1 MSKVKI
7 LFVLIMSFCLL
18 LATQAEAR
26 KWTLQECLDYALKHN
41 VTLRQ
46 NVLTKASAHESVLQS
61 QAELFPLVNASTSQN
76 LSYTP
81 FPQTGRATVTNGYVT
96 SSVDKL
102 SYNGM
107 YAINFNWTIWN
118 GNQNRMKIRQNKL
131 TEQQAT
137 VDSAITAN
145 SIQEQIT
152 QIYIQILYTAEAIK
166 VNEKSLEWSKEN
178 EERGNTMVEVGTF
191 SKADLSQLTAQRA
204 NDEYNV
210 VAQQGN
216 LLNYTR
222 QLKQLLEITDEDFE
236 IAIPD
241 SLNGDALAEI
251 PGLQT
256 VYERALTS
264 RPEIKGKQLTVEAG
278 ELSIKQAKA
287 QYLPTIGLSGGI
299 SSNVTTMN
307 SNAYGTQLKNNLAGG
322 VGITIN
328 IPIWDQRQT
337 RTAVNKA
344 RISLESNQ
352 LALQNQRTQLY
363 STKENYL
370 IQASTNQAKYK
381 SAVINTESQQTSYE
395 MLSEQF
401 RLGLK
406 NIVELREGMNN
417 LITAQQNELQSK
429 YMTLYNLQML
439 NFYENGQVK

>member
-7 LFVLIMSFCLL
+7 LFVLILGFCLL

-46 NVLTKASAHESVLQS
+46 NVLTKASTYESVLQS
-61 QAELFPLVNASTSQN
+61 QAELFPSVNASTSQN

-216 LLNYTR
+216 HLNYTR

-241 SLNGDALAEI
+241 SLDGDALAEI

-322 VGITIN
+322 VGVTIN

-363 STKENYL
+363 STIENYW

-381 SAVINTESQQTSYE
+381 SAVVNTESQQTNYE

>member
-1 MSKVKI
+1 MI
-7 LFVLIMSFCLL
+7 LSFCLL

-26 KWTLQECLDYALKHN
+26 KWSLQECLDYALKHN

-131 TEQQAT
+131 TEQQAA

-178 EERGNTMVEVGTF
+178 EERGKTMVEVGTF
-191 SKADLSQLTAQRA
+191 SKADLLQLTAQRA

-264 RPEIKGKQLTVEAG
+264 RPEIKGKQLAVEVG

>member
-7 LFVLIMSFCLL
+7 LFVLILGFCLL

-46 NVLTKASAHESVLQS
+46 NVLTKASTHESVLQS
-61 QAELFPLVNASTSQN
+61 QAELFPSVNASTSQN

-131 TEQQAT
+131 TEQQAA

-178 EERGNTMVEVGTF
+178 EERGKTMVEVGTF

-236 IAIPD
+236 IAIPN
-241 SLNGDALAEI
+241 SLDGDALAEI

-322 VGITIN
+322 VGVTIN

-363 STKENYL
+363 STIENYW

-381 SAVINTESQQTSYE
+381 SAVVNTESQQTSYE

-429 YMTLYNLQML
+429 YMTLYNIQML
-439 NFYENGQVK
+439 NCYENGQVK

>member
-7 LFVLIMSFCLL
+7 LFVLILGFCLL

-46 NVLTKASAHESVLQS
+46 NVLTKASTHESVLQS
-61 QAELFPLVNASTSQN
+61 QAELFPSVNASTSQN

-118 GNQNRMKIRQNKL
+118 GNQNRMKIRQNML

-178 EERGNTMVEVGTF
+178 EKRGKTMVEVGTF

-241 SLNGDALAEI
+241 SLDGDALAEI

-264 RPEIKGKQLTVEAG
+264 RPEIKGKQLAVEVG

-363 STKENYL
+363 STIENYW

-381 SAVINTESQQTSYE
+381 SAVVNTESQQTSYE

-429 YMTLYNLQML
+429 YMTLYNIQML

>member
-7 LFVLIMSFCLL
+7 LFVLILGFCLL

-46 NVLTKASAHESVLQS
+46 NVLTKASTHESVLQS
-61 QAELFPLVNASTSQN
+61 QAELFPSVNASTSQN

-131 TEQQAT
+131 TEQQAA

-178 EERGNTMVEVGTF
+178 EERGKTMVEVGTF
-191 SKADLSQLTAQRA
+191 SKADLSQLAAQRA

-241 SLNGDALAEI
+241 SLDGDALAEI

-322 VGITIN
+322 VGVTIN

-363 STKENYL
+363 STIENYW

-381 SAVINTESQQTSYE
+381 SAVVNTESQQTSYE

-429 YMTLYNLQML
+429 YMTLYNIQML

>member
-7 LFVLIMSFCLL
+7 LFVLILGFCLL

-26 KWTLQECLDYALKHN
+26 KWTLHECLDYALKHN

-61 QAELFPLVNASTSQN
+61 QAELFPSVNASTSQN

-131 TEQQAT
+131 TEQQAAI
-137 VDSAITAN
+137 DSAITAN

-152 QIYIQILYTAEAIK
+152 QIYIQILYTVEAIK

-178 EERGNTMVEVGTF
+178 EERGKTMVEVGTF

-241 SLNGDALAEI
+241 SLDGDALAEI

-322 VGITIN
+322 VGVTIN

-337 RTAVNKA
+337 RTALNKA

-363 STKENYL
+363 STIGNYW

-381 SAVINTESQQTSYE
+381 SAVVNTESQQTSYE

-429 YMTLYNLQML
+429 YMTLYNIQML
-439 NFYENGQVK
+439 DFYENG

>member
-7 LFVLIMSFCLL
+7 LFVLILGFCLL

-46 NVLTKASAHESVLQS
+46 NVLTKASTHESVLQS
-61 QAELFPLVNASTSQN
+61 QAELFPSVNASTSQN

-131 TEQQAT
+131 TEQQAA

-178 EERGNTMVEVGTF
+178 EERGKTMVEVGTF

-241 SLNGDALAEI
+241 SLDGDALAEI

-264 RPEIKGKQLTVEAG
+264 RPEIKGKQLIVEAG

-287 QYLPTIGLSGGI
+287 QYLPAIGLSGGI

-322 VGITIN
+322 VGVTIN

-363 STKENYL
+363 STIENYW

-381 SAVINTESQQTSYE
+381 SAVVNTESQQTSYE

-429 YMTLYNLQML
+429 YMTLYNIQML

>member
-7 LFVLIMSFCLL
+7 LFVLILGFCLL

-46 NVLTKASAHESVLQS
+46 NVLTKASTHESVLQS
-61 QAELFPLVNASTSQN
+61 QAELFPSVNASTSQN

-131 TEQQAT
+131 TEQQAA

-178 EERGNTMVEVGTF
+178 EERGKTMVEVGTF

-241 SLNGDALAEI
+241 SLDGDALAEI

-264 RPEIKGKQLTVEAG
+264 RPEIKGKQLIVEAG

-322 VGITIN
+322 VGVTIN

-363 STKENYL
+363 STIENYW

-381 SAVINTESQQTSYE
+381 SAVVNTESQQTSYE

-429 YMTLYNLQML
+429 YMTLYNIQML

>member
-1 MSKVKI
+1 M
-7 LFVLIMSFCLL
+7 
-18 LATQAEAR
+18 
-26 KWTLQECLDYALKHN
+26 
-41 VTLRQ
+41 
-46 NVLTKASAHESVLQS
+46 
-61 QAELFPLVNASTSQN
+61 FPLVNVSTSQN

-118 GNQNRMKIRQNKL
+118 GNQNRMKIRQNML

-178 EERGNTMVEVGTF
+178 EERGKTMVEVGTF

-264 RPEIKGKQLTVEAG
+264 RPEIKGKQLAVEVG

-363 STKENYL
+363 STIENYW

-381 SAVINTESQQTSYE
+381 SAVVNTESQQTNYE

-417 LITAQQNELQSK
+417 LISAQQNELQSK

>member
-61 QAELFPLVNASTSQN
+61 QAELFPLVNVSTSQN

-81 FPQTGRATVTNGYVT
+81 FPQTRRATVTNGYVT

-131 TEQQAT
+131 TEQQAA

-178 EERGNTMVEVGTF
+178 EERGKTMVEVGTF

-210 VAQQGN
+210 VTQQGN

-264 RPEIKGKQLTVEAG
+264 RPEIKGKQLAVEVG

-322 VGITIN
+322 VGVTIN

-363 STKENYL
+363 STIENYW

-381 SAVINTESQQTSYE
+381 SAVVNTESQQTSY
-395 MLSEQF
+395 
-401 RLGLK
+401 
-406 NIVELREGMNN
+406 
-417 LITAQQNELQSK
+417 
-429 YMTLYNLQML
+429 
-439 NFYENGQVK
+439 

>member
-7 LFVLIMSFCLL
+7 LFVLILGFCLL

-46 NVLTKASAHESVLQS
+46 NVLTKASTHESVLQS

-131 TEQQAT
+131 TEQQAA

-178 EERGNTMVEVGTF
+178 EERGKTMVEVGTF
-191 SKADLSQLTAQRA
+191 SKADLSQLAAQRA

-241 SLNGDALAEI
+241 SLDGDALAEI

-322 VGITIN
+322 VGVTIN

-363 STKENYL
+363 STIENYW

-381 SAVINTESQQTSYE
+381 SAVVNTESQQTSYE

-429 YMTLYNLQML
+429 YMTLYNIQML

>member
-61 QAELFPLVNASTSQN
+61 QAELFPLVNVSTSQN

-81 FPQTGRATVTNGYVT
+81 FPQTRRATVTNGYVT

-131 TEQQAT
+131 TEQQAA

-178 EERGNTMVEVGTF
+178 EERGKTMVEVGTF

-264 RPEIKGKQLTVEAG
+264 RPEIKGKQLAVEVG

-401 RLGLK
+401 RPGLK

>member
-7 LFVLIMSFCLL
+7 LFVLILSFCLL

-46 NVLTKASAHESVLQS
+46 NVLTKASTHESVLQS
-61 QAELFPLVNASTSQN
+61 QAELFPSVNASTSQN

-131 TEQQAT
+131 TEQQAA

-178 EERGNTMVEVGTF
+178 EERGKTMVEVGTF
-191 SKADLSQLTAQRA
+191 SKADLSQLIAQRA

-241 SLNGDALAEI
+241 SLDGDALAEI

-322 VGITIN
+322 VGVTIN

-363 STKENYL
+363 STIENYW

-381 SAVINTESQQTSYE
+381 SAVVNTESQQTSYE

>member
-7 LFVLIMSFCLL
+7 LFVLILGFCLL

-46 NVLTKASAHESVLQS
+46 NVLTKASTHESVLQS
-61 QAELFPLVNASTSQN
+61 QAELFPSVNASTSQN

-131 TEQQAT
+131 TEQQAA

-152 QIYIQILYTAEAIK
+152 QIYIQILYTVEAIK

-178 EERGNTMVEVGTF
+178 EERGKTMVEVGTF

-241 SLNGDALAEI
+241 SLDGDALAEI

-307 SNAYGTQLKNNLAGG
+307 SNAYGAQLKNNLAGG
-322 VGITIN
+322 VGVTIN

-363 STKENYL
+363 STIENYW

-381 SAVINTESQQTSYE
+381 SAVVNTESQQTSYE

-429 YMTLYNLQML
+429 YMTLYNIQML

>member
-1 MSKVKI
+1 MRKVKI

-18 LATQAEAR
+18 LATQAETR

-131 TEQQAT
+131 TEQQAA

-178 EERGNTMVEVGTF
+178 EERGKTMVEVGTF
-191 SKADLSQLTAQRA
+191 SKADLLQLTAQRA

-216 LLNYTR
+216 LLNHTR

-241 SLNGDALAEI
+241 SLDGDALAEI

-264 RPEIKGKQLTVEAG
+264 RLEIKGKQLTVEAG

-322 VGITIN
+322 VGVTIN

-363 STKENYL
+363 STIENYW

-381 SAVINTESQQTSYE
+381 SAVVNTESQQTSY
-395 MLSEQF
+395 
-401 RLGLK
+401 
-406 NIVELREGMNN
+406 
-417 LITAQQNELQSK
+417 
-429 YMTLYNLQML
+429 
-439 NFYENGQVK
+439 

>member
-166 VNEKSLEWSKEN
+166 INEKSLEWSKEN

-363 STKENYL
+363 STIENYW

-381 SAVINTESQQTSYE
+381 SAVVNTESQQTNYE

>member
-363 STKENYL
+363 STIENYW

-381 SAVINTESQQTSYE
+381 SAVVNTESQQTNYE

>member
-1 MSKVKI
+1 MI
-7 LFVLIMSFCLL
+7 LSFCLL
-18 LATQAEAR
+18 LAAQAEAR
-26 KWTLQECLDYALKHN
+26 KWSLQECLDYALKHN

-131 TEQQAT
+131 TEQQAA

-152 QIYIQILYTAEAIK
+152 QIYIQILYTVEAIK

-178 EERGNTMVEVGTF
+178 EERGKTMVEVGTF

-241 SLNGDALAEI
+241 SLDGDALAEI

-322 VGITIN
+322 VGVTIN

-363 STKENYL
+363 STIENYW

-381 SAVINTESQQTSYE
+381 SAVVNTESQQTSY
-395 MLSEQF
+395 
-401 RLGLK
+401 
-406 NIVELREGMNN
+406 
-417 LITAQQNELQSK
+417 
-429 YMTLYNLQML
+429 
-439 NFYENGQVK
+439 

>member
-7 LFVLIMSFCLL
+7 LFVLILSFCLL

-46 NVLTKASAHESVLQS
+46 NVLTKASTHESVLQS
-61 QAELFPLVNASTSQN
+61 QAELFPSVNASTSQN

-131 TEQQAT
+131 TEQQAA

-178 EERGNTMVEVGTF
+178 EERGKTMVEVGTF

-241 SLNGDALAEI
+241 SLDGDALAEI

-307 SNAYGTQLKNNLAGG
+307 SNAYGTQLKDNLAGG
-322 VGITIN
+322 VGVTIN

-363 STKENYL
+363 STIENYW

-381 SAVINTESQQTSYE
+381 SAVVNTESQQTSYE

>member
-7 LFVLIMSFCLL
+7 LFVLILGFCLL

-61 QAELFPLVNASTSQN
+61 QAELFPSVNASTSQN

-96 SSVDKL
+96 SIVDKL

-131 TEQQAT
+131 TEQQAAI
-137 VDSAITAN
+137 DSAITAN

-152 QIYIQILYTAEAIK
+152 QIYIQILYTVEAIK

-178 EERGNTMVEVGTF
+178 EERGKTMVEVGTF

-236 IAIPD
+236 IAIPN
-241 SLNGDALAEI
+241 SLDGDALAEI

-322 VGITIN
+322 VGVTIN

-363 STKENYL
+363 STIENYW

-381 SAVINTESQQTSYE
+381 SAVVNTESQQTSYE

-429 YMTLYNLQML
+429 YMTLYNIQML

>member
-7 LFVLIMSFCLL
+7 LFVLILGFCLL

-46 NVLTKASAHESVLQS
+46 NVLTKASTHESVLQS
-61 QAELFPLVNASTSQN
+61 QAELFPSVNASTSQN

-131 TEQQAT
+131 TEQQAA

-178 EERGNTMVEVGTF
+178 EKRGKTMVEVGTF

-241 SLNGDALAEI
+241 SLDGDALAEI

-322 VGITIN
+322 VGVTIN

-363 STKENYL
+363 STIENYW

-381 SAVINTESQQTSYE
+381 SAVVNTESQQTSYE

-429 YMTLYNLQML
+429 YMTLYNIQML

>member
-61 QAELFPLVNASTSQN
+61 QAELFPLVNVSTSQN

-81 FPQTGRATVTNGYVT
+81 FPQTRRATVTNGYVT

-131 TEQQAT
+131 TEQQAA

-178 EERGNTMVEVGTF
+178 EERGKTMVEVGTF

-264 RPEIKGKQLTVEAG
+264 RPEIKGKQLAVEVG

-322 VGITIN
+322 VGVTIN

-363 STKENYL
+363 STIENYW

-381 SAVINTESQQTSYE
+381 SAVVNTESQQTSY
-395 MLSEQF
+395 
-401 RLGLK
+401 
-406 NIVELREGMNN
+406 
-417 LITAQQNELQSK
+417 
-429 YMTLYNLQML
+429 
-439 NFYENGQVK
+439 

>member
-1 MSKVKI
+1 M
-7 LFVLIMSFCLL
+7 
-18 LATQAEAR
+18 
-26 KWTLQECLDYALKHN
+26 
-41 VTLRQ
+41 
-46 NVLTKASAHESVLQS
+46 
-61 QAELFPLVNASTSQN
+61 FPLVNVSTSQN

-118 GNQNRMKIRQNKL
+118 GNQNRMKIRQNML

-178 EERGNTMVEVGTF
+178 EERGKTMVEVGTF

-264 RPEIKGKQLTVEAG
+264 RPEIKGKQLAVEVG

-363 STKENYL
+363 STIENYW

-381 SAVINTESQQTSYE
+381 SAVVNTESQQTNYE

-406 NIVELREGMNN
+406 NIVQLREGMNN
-417 LITAQQNELQSK
+417 LISAQQNELQSK

>member
-61 QAELFPLVNASTSQN
+61 QAELFPLVNVSTSQN

-81 FPQTGRATVTNGYVT
+81 FPQTRRATVTNGYVT

-131 TEQQAT
+131 TEQQAA

-152 QIYIQILYTAEAIK
+152 QIYIQILYTVEAIK

-178 EERGNTMVEVGTF
+178 EERGKTMVEVGTF

-264 RPEIKGKQLTVEAG
+264 RPEIKGKQLAVEVG

-363 STKENYL
+363 STIENYW

-381 SAVINTESQQTSYE
+381 SAVVNTESQQTNYE

>member
-7 LFVLIMSFCLL
+7 LFVLILSFCLL

-46 NVLTKASAHESVLQS
+46 NVLTKVSAHESVLQS
-61 QAELFPLVNASTSQN
+61 QAELFTSVNASTSQN

-131 TEQQAT
+131 TEQQAA

-152 QIYIQILYTAEAIK
+152 QIYIQILYTVEAIK

-178 EERGNTMVEVGTF
+178 EERGKTMVEVGTF

-241 SLNGDALAEI
+241 SLDGDALAEI

-264 RPEIKGKQLTVEAG
+264 RLEIKGKQLTVEAG

-322 VGITIN
+322 VGVTIN

-363 STKENYL
+363 STIENYW

-381 SAVINTESQQTSYE
+381 SAVVNTESQQTSY
-395 MLSEQF
+395 
-401 RLGLK
+401 
-406 NIVELREGMNN
+406 
-417 LITAQQNELQSK
+417 
-429 YMTLYNLQML
+429 
-439 NFYENGQVK
+439 

>member
-7 LFVLIMSFCLL
+7 LFVLILSFCLL

-46 NVLTKASAHESVLQS
+46 NVLTKASTHESVLQS
-61 QAELFPLVNASTSQN
+61 QAELFPSVNASTSQN

-131 TEQQAT
+131 TEQQAA

-178 EERGNTMVEVGTF
+178 EERGKTMVEVGTF
-191 SKADLSQLTAQRA
+191 SKADLSQLAAQRA

-241 SLNGDALAEI
+241 SLDGDALAEI

-322 VGITIN
+322 VGVTIN

-363 STKENYL
+363 STIENYW

-381 SAVINTESQQTSYE
+381 SAVVNTESQQTSYE

>member
-7 LFVLIMSFCLL
+7 LFVLILGFCLL

-46 NVLTKASAHESVLQS
+46 NVLTKASTHESVLQS

-131 TEQQAT
+131 TEQQAA

-178 EERGNTMVEVGTF
+178 EERGKTMVEVGTF
-191 SKADLSQLTAQRA
+191 SKTDLSQLAAQRA

-241 SLNGDALAEI
+241 SLDGDALAEI

-307 SNAYGTQLKNNLAGG
+307 SNAYGAQLKNNLAGG
-322 VGITIN
+322 VGVTIN

-363 STKENYL
+363 STIENYW

-381 SAVINTESQQTSYE
+381 SAVVNTESQQTSYE

-429 YMTLYNLQML
+429 YMTLYNIQML

>member
-61 QAELFPLVNASTSQN
+61 QAELFPLVNVSTSQN

-81 FPQTGRATVTNGYVT
+81 FPQTRRATVTNGYVT

-118 GNQNRMKIRQNKL
+118 GNKNRMKIRQNKL
-131 TEQQAT
+131 TEQQAA

-178 EERGNTMVEVGTF
+178 EERGKTMVEVGTF
-191 SKADLSQLTAQRA
+191 SKADLSQLTAKRA

-264 RPEIKGKQLTVEAG
+264 RPEIKGKQLAVEVG

-322 VGITIN
+322 AGVTIN

-337 RTAVNKA
+337 RTALNKA

-363 STKENYL
+363 STIENYW

-381 SAVINTESQQTSYE
+381 SAVVNTESQQTSYE

-429 YMTLYNLQML
+429 YMTLYNIQML
-439 NFYENGQVK
+439 DFYENGQVK

>member
-7 LFVLIMSFCLL
+7 LFVLILGFCLL

-46 NVLTKASAHESVLQS
+46 NVLTKASTHESVLQS
-61 QAELFPLVNASTSQN
+61 QAELFPSVNASTSQN

-131 TEQQAT
+131 TEQQAA

-152 QIYIQILYTAEAIK
+152 QIYIQILYTVEAIK

-178 EERGNTMVEVGTF
+178 EERGKTMVEVGTF

-236 IAIPD
+236 IAIPN
-241 SLNGDALAEI
+241 SLDGDALAEI

-256 VYERALTS
+256 VYECALTS

-322 VGITIN
+322 VGVTIN

-363 STKENYL
+363 STIENYW

-381 SAVINTESQQTSYE
+381 SAVVNTESQQTSYE

>member
-1 MSKVKI
+1 MI
-7 LFVLIMSFCLL
+7 LSFCLL

-26 KWTLQECLDYALKHN
+26 KWSLQECLDYALKHN

-61 QAELFPLVNASTSQN
+61 QAELFPLVNVSTSQN

-81 FPQTGRATVTNGYVT
+81 FPQTRRATVTNGYVT

-131 TEQQAT
+131 TEQQAA

-178 EERGNTMVEVGTF
+178 EERGKTMVEVGTF

-264 RPEIKGKQLTVEAG
+264 RPEIKGKQLAVEVG

>member
-7 LFVLIMSFCLL
+7 LFVLILGFCLL

-46 NVLTKASAHESVLQS
+46 NVLTKASTHESVLQS
-61 QAELFPLVNASTSQN
+61 QAELFPSVNASTSQN

-131 TEQQAT
+131 TEQQAA

-178 EERGNTMVEVGTF
+178 EERGKTMVEVGTF
-191 SKADLSQLTAQRA
+191 SKADLSQLAAQRA

-241 SLNGDALAEI
+241 SLDGDALAEI

-264 RPEIKGKQLTVEAG
+264 RPEIKGKQLIVEAG

-322 VGITIN
+322 VGVTIN

-363 STKENYL
+363 STIENYW

-381 SAVINTESQQTSYE
+381 SAVVNTESQQTSYE

>member
-1 MSKVKI
+1 
-7 LFVLIMSFCLL
+7 
-18 LATQAEAR
+18 
-26 KWTLQECLDYALKHN
+26 
-41 VTLRQ
+41 
-46 NVLTKASAHESVLQS
+46 
-61 QAELFPLVNASTSQN
+61 
-76 LSYTP
+76 
-81 FPQTGRATVTNGYVT
+81 
-96 SSVDKL
+96 
-102 SYNGM
+102 M

-118 GNQNRMKIRQNKL
+118 GNQNRMKIRQNML

-178 EERGNTMVEVGTF
+178 EERGKTMVEVGTF

-264 RPEIKGKQLTVEAG
+264 RPEIKGKQLAVEVG

-363 STKENYL
+363 STIENYW

-381 SAVINTESQQTSYE
+381 SAVVNTESQQTNYE

-417 LITAQQNELQSK
+417 LISAQQNELQSK

>member
-178 EERGNTMVEVGTF
+178 EERGKTMVEVGTF

-264 RPEIKGKQLTVEAG
+264 RPEIKGKQLAVEVG

>member
-363 STKENYL
+363 STIENYW

-381 SAVINTESQQTSYE
+381 SAVVNTESQQTSY
-395 MLSEQF
+395 
-401 RLGLK
+401 
-406 NIVELREGMNN
+406 
-417 LITAQQNELQSK
+417 
-429 YMTLYNLQML
+429 
-439 NFYENGQVK
+439 

>member
-1 MSKVKI
+1 MSKTNI
-7 LFVLIMSFCLL
+7 LFVLALGFCLL
-18 LATQAEAR
+18 FTTQMEAR

-46 NVLTKASAHESVLQS
+46 NVLTKASVHESVLQS
-61 QAELFPLVNASTSQN
+61 QAELFPSVNASTSQN

-81 FPQTGRATVTNGYVT
+81 FPQIGRATVTNGYVT
-96 SSVDKL
+96 SSVDKV

-131 TEQQAT
+131 TEQQAAI
-137 VDSAITAN
+137 DSAITAN
-145 SIQEQIT
+145 SIQEQIA

-166 VNEKSLEWSKEN
+166 VSQQSLVWSKEN
-178 EERGNTMVEVGTF
+178 EERGKTMVDVGTF

-204 NDEYNV
+204 SDEYNV
-210 VAQQGN
+210 VAQQSN
-216 LLNYTR
+216 LRNYTR
-222 QLKQLLEITDEDFE
+222 QLKQLLEITDDEFE
-236 IAIPD
+236 VAIPD
-241 SLNGDALAEI
+241 QLDGNALAEI
-251 PGLQT
+251 PKLQV

-264 RPEIKGKQLTVEAG
+264 RPEMKGKQLAVEAG
-278 ELSIKQAKA
+278 ELSIKQAKT
-287 QYLPTIGLSGGI
+287 QHLPTIGLNGGI
-299 SSNVTTMN
+299 SSNVTTMS
-307 SNAYGTQLKNNLAGG
+307 SNAYGTQLKNSLAGTIG
-322 VGITIN
+322 VTVS

-344 RISLESNQ
+344 RIALENSQ

-363 STKENYL
+363 STIENYW

-381 SAVINTESQQTSYE
+381 SAVINSESQQTSYE

-417 LITAQQNELQSK
+417 LITARQNELQSK
-429 YMTLYNLQML
+429 YLTLYNLQML
-439 NFYENGQVK
+439 NFYKNGQVK

>member
-61 QAELFPLVNASTSQN
+61 QAELFPLVNVSTSQN

-81 FPQTGRATVTNGYVT
+81 FPQTRRATVTNGYVT

-131 TEQQAT
+131 TEQQAA

-178 EERGNTMVEVGTF
+178 EERGKTMVEVGTF

-264 RPEIKGKQLTVEAG
+264 RPEIKGKQLAVEVG

-322 VGITIN
+322 AGVTIN

-337 RTAVNKA
+337 RTALNKA

-363 STKENYL
+363 STIENYW

-381 SAVINTESQQTSYE
+381 SAVVNTESQQTSYE

-429 YMTLYNLQML
+429 YMTLYNIQML
-439 NFYENGQVK
+439 DFYENGQVK